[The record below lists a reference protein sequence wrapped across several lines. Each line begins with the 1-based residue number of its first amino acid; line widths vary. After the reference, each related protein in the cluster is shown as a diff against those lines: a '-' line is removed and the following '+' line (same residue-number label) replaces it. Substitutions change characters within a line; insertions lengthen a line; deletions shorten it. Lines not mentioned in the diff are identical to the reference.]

1 MCSKKEIETSEVDWS
16 RVGVDWR
23 QSVSSLLPLSTF
35 SVIFWIL
42 THYLDLSFWEVVS
55 LLRIHHR
62 KQILVLWNI
71 HTYWFRLD
79 FIFNFLDV
87 LFLQLLVYTSPDK
100 YYPKWHYQGH
110 QSFLID
116 WRLPIYQRNFL
127 FFCDKNIAWQTSF
140 SISLSFLESKN
151 FK

>member
-55 LLRIHHR
+55 LLRIHHS

-87 LFLQLLVYTSPDK
+87 LFLQLLVYISTDK
-100 YYPKWHYQGH
+100 FYPKWHYQDH

-116 WRLPIYQRNFL
+116 WWLPIYQGNFL
-127 FFCDKNIAWQTSF
+127 FSCDKSIAWQTS

-151 FK
+151 CK